1 MRILLTNDDGI
12 QSDGLFALVDSLGS
26 LKNDRGEQLHEI
38 WVVAPEH
45 ERSGVS
51 HAMTLKKPTK
61 LRKLGEHRYS
71 CSGTPADCVI
81 VAGLGV
87 LHEAPN
93 VVISG
98 INKGPNLGTD
108 IIYSGTCGAARQA
121 ALEGIPAIAVSC
133 ASFGD
138 SLEYGGLT
146 SFVASN
152 LEKLITLW
160 KPDSFININGPS
172 TSCTDLCAVWANPG
186 KNRYLDNLKCFDGAD
201 GYTYC
206 FLAEGRQ
213 ERTPD
218 IYSDH
223 HAVSQ
228 GFIALSLVEIHPRAL
243 HDTALNGT
251 SVFEAPN
258 LHSGSEVKH

>member
-1 MRILLTNDDGI
+1 
-12 QSDGLFALVDSLGS
+12 
-26 LKNDRGEQLHEI
+26 
-38 WVVAPEH
+38 
-45 ERSGVS
+45 
-51 HAMTLKKPTK
+51 
-61 LRKLGEHRYS
+61 
-71 CSGTPADCVI
+71 
-81 VAGLGV
+81 
-87 LHEAPN
+87 
-93 VVISG
+93 
-98 INKGPNLGTD
+98 
-108 IIYSGTCGAARQA
+108 
-121 ALEGIPAIAVSC
+121 
-133 ASFGD
+133 
-138 SLEYGGLT
+138 
-146 SFVASN
+146 
-152 LEKLITLW
+152 
-160 KPDSFININGPS
+160 
-172 TSCTDLCAVWANPG
+172 LCAVWANPG